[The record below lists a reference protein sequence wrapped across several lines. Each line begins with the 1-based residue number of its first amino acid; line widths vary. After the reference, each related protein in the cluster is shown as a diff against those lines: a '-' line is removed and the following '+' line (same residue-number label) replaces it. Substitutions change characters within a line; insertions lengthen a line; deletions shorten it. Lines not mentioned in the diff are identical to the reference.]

1 MIYGVTSLAI
11 VFSHRLCY
19 HLPSMYPI
27 IYVGSPL
34 WVVLFH
40 SALFAA
46 VLPVTPFFY
55 LSFLTISFKVF
66 VELSLFPVP
75 ELNLKIYWTEAVSG
89 LLYTCSKHFQ
99 CWSSTF
105 FPFLLRLLVCRF
117 SFMYPFLVLSF
128 LVHPYIHL
136 SMLSTFETV

>member
-1 MIYGVTSLAI
+1 MIYRVTSLAI

-46 VLPVTPFFY
+46 VLPVTPFFTRLSSLFHSKFL
-55 LSFLTISFKVF
+55 LSFLFSQF
-66 VELSLFPVP
+66 L